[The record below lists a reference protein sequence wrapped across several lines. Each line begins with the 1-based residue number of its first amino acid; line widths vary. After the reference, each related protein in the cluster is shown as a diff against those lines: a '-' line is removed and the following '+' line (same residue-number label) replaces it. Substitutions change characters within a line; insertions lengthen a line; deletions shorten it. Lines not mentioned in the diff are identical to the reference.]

1 MIIEKP
7 WGILNVFA
15 QTPFYQGKVL
25 TIRKGEATS
34 LQTHSLRHTSI
45 YLDDGV
51 LLVHHNG
58 VKKRMEVGDKAD
70 FIPSDVYRLV
80 ALEDSKI
87 IEVSTPQTHD
97 KTIIE
102 DRYGRNESD

>member
-7 WGILNVFA
+7 WGTLNVFA
-15 QTPFYQGKVL
+15 QTNFYQGKIL
-25 TIRKGEATS
+25 IIRQGEATS

-45 YLDDGV
+45 YLDEGV

-58 VKKRMEVGDKAD
+58 VKTRMEAGGRVS

-80 ALEDSKI
+80 ALEDSKV
-87 IEVSTPQTHD
+87 IEVSTPQTHE

-102 DRYGRNESD
+102 DRYGRNDSD